1 MGLFSWFDTREA
13 SAFGVTLAQ
22 RVLRDLPPDIR
33 TEEKRFAKRAE
44 KSLLGAS
51 RELQAFKQTHPLNTL
66 QKAKLGNAFLWTL
79 REAGYDED
87 YAAQVTHWLT
97 LQL

>member
-1 MGLFSWFDTREA
+1 MSLFSWFDTREA
-13 SAFGVTLAQ
+13 REFGVTLAQ

-51 RELQAFKQTHPLNTL
+51 RDLQAFKRTHTLNVL
-66 QKAKLGNAFLWTL
+66 QKARLGNAFLWTL
-79 REAGYDED
+79 REAGYDEE
-87 YAAQVTHWLT
+87 YAGQVTQWLT

>member
-1 MGLFSWFDTREA
+1 MSLLSWFDTREA

-33 TEEKRFAKRAE
+33 AEEKRFAKRAE
-44 KSLLGAS
+44 KSLLAAS
-51 RELQAFKQTHPLNTL
+51 RDLQAFKRTHSLNML

-79 REAGYDED
+79 REAGYDAD
-87 YAAQVTHWLT
+87 YAGEVTHWMT
-97 LQL
+97 MQL